1 MTMTFRLYIQ
11 NVVELRDRYGGDAYP
26 RPREDD
32 IDNLVASGLMNVQS
46 QVIQRDSIRLEE
58 ISRENVMQGP
68 LVKVCGEFINHKWMV
83 FHNIMYLSLLLLPPP
98 LSLSVTHTH
107 THS

>member
-1 MTMTFRLYIQ
+1 MVSFLIAGHKFIYCDRLSHDNDFSIVQ

-46 QVIQRDSIRLEE
+46 QVIQRDSVRLEE

-68 LVKVCGEFINHKWMV
+68 LVKV
-83 FHNIMYLSLLLLPPP
+83 
-98 LSLSVTHTH
+98 
-107 THS
+107 